1 MTPLT
6 ASARSLATSARP
18 RTLLLTFDA
27 FGTLFYPHPPVPE
40 QYATVA
46 HEYGLSRTAVTPHK
60 IEAAFKDVYRAQ
72 AKRWPNYGRADV
84 LRGGYGGPKQWWE
97 ELMRET
103 FARVLVF
110 EGSHSSALGLHR
122 KEFEFPPGMADTL
135 LDRFA
140 GDKGYTLFED
150 VLPFFAR
157 MRELRNSPTRD
168 LDRILLGVVS
178 NSDDR
183 VPAVLKALGLRVGDM
198 RADQDLSSME
208 LPGFEQR
215 GGSNNQSHP
224 SSQPLVDLDLVITS
238 YEAGEAKPNRLIF
251 DVAKRQAR
259 LLPGNRAHA
268 QDITP
273 DVGQTDDW
281 VCVHVGDEYTKDYR
295 AAVDAGWK
303 SYLIPRGDGNVSPV
317 KTINSLLDLI
327 DELNIQPLV

>member
-1 MTPLT
+1 MSPF
-6 ASARSLATSARP
+6 AARAHSFAPSTRP

-46 HEYGLSRTAVTPHK
+46 HEFGLPRTTVTSRK
-60 IEAAFKDVYRAQ
+60 IQDAFKDVYRAQ
-72 AKRWPNYGRADV
+72 SKRWPNYGRADV
-84 LRGGYGGPKQWWE
+84 LRGKYGGPRQWWE
-97 ELMRET
+97 ELIRET
-103 FARVLVF
+103 FARVLVS
-110 EGSHSSALGLHR
+110 EGSHAPAQGLHR
-122 KEFEFPPGMADTL
+122 KEVELPPGMAEAL

-140 GDKGYTLFED
+140 GDKGYALFED

-157 MRELRNSPTRD
+157 MRELRSSPTRHF
-168 LDRILLGVVS
+168 DRILLGVVS

-215 GGSNNQSHP
+215 CGSSVNESRP
-224 SSQPLVDLDLVITS
+224 SAQPLVDLDLVITS
-238 YEAGEAKPNRLIF
+238 YEAGKGKPHRLIF

-259 LLPGNRAHA
+259 LLPGNHPRG
-268 QDITP
+268 QGLTP
-273 DVGQTDDW
+273 EVDETDDW
-281 VCVHVGDEYTKDYR
+281 VCVHVGDEFAKDYR

-303 SYLIPRGDGNVSPV
+303 SYLIPRGDGNVFAA
-317 KTINSLLDLI
+317 KTIDSLLDLI
-327 DELNIQPLV
+327 DELEI